1 MKRYLITIFLF
12 CSSVSFSA
20 EDVMNTVT
28 QNSVTHNTAI
38 ISTNMGKPSD
48 WGLKETE
55 WKRYLALMEGS
66 SGHYYPNLTP
76 LEVLGMNADNIED
89 LNHFAELAVRAEHAK
104 VEKELRFNTAFQ
116 EAAKKLYAEE
126 PIIRPFDISAY
137 SSISKQ

>member
-1 MKRYLITIFLF
+1 MKRYLIIIFLC

-28 QNSVTHNTAI
+28 QNSVTQNTAI
-38 ISTNMGKPSD
+38 ISTHMGKLND
-48 WGLKETE
+48 WGLKKTE
-55 WKRYLALMEGS
+55 WNRYLVLMEGP

-76 LEVLGMNADNIED
+76 LEVLGINADNVED

-104 VEKELRFNTAFQ
+104 VEKELRFNAAFQ
-116 EAAKKLYAEE
+116 EAAKKLYAQE

-137 SSISKQ
+137 SSVPK